1 MPLHRKL
8 AWLCI
13 FACYSQRGFSWERP
27 WLLARLNALG
37 LCMLIVINDWS
48 NITDYHYFLFFF
60 NNKQLLEA
68 KSALVKIMAH
78 YETYTTDVHV
88 LLHSAGWEPKFF
100 GTRPNWAVSYIVL
113 YKITLAQAC
122 FPLTQLNFH
131 QVTQTLCEKKWLQD
145 NAGVRYTP
153 VYIGHLQSFFFSHKV
168 IVTWWKFSWAM
179 ENRPGQVEFY
189 IGLYKRL
196 PSSGDC
202 QKILV

>member
-13 FACYSQRGFSWERP
+13 FGCYPQRGFSWERP

-48 NITDYHYFLFFF
+48 NITDYHYFFFF
-60 NNKQLLEA
+60 NNKQLIKA

-100 GTRPNWAVSYIVL
+100 GSRPNWAVSYIVL
-113 YKITLAQAC
+113 YKIPLAQAC
-122 FPLTQLNFH
+122 FPLAQLNFH
-131 QVTQTLCEKKWLQD
+131 QVTITLCEKKND
-145 NAGVRYTP
+145 CRCPIYT
-153 VYIGHLQSFFFSHKV
+153 VYIGHLQSFFFF
-168 IVTWWKFSWAM
+168 T
-179 ENRPGQVEFY
+179 
-189 IGLYKRL
+189 
-196 PSSGDC
+196 
-202 QKILV
+202 